1 MWISF
6 ISKKYF
12 FSKRKERMISFI
24 GFISIVGVALG
35 VASLIIVLSVMN
47 GFDLEVKDKIIGT
60 YSHVVIA
67 NEAGIHG
74 YKEIEADVKKLDEVE
89 STSPFISH
97 QAIIKKGDSVFGVLL
112 KGIDSETESSVTQVI
127 EYTSSGENNLGKG
140 MVVLG
145 AELMRNENIS
155 FGDTVEIVVPNSV
168 IDIDKIKLKVVGK
181 FSSGRY
187 DYDANMAVLS
197 NDQIRDIYKMGDVV
211 SGIGIKLKNEMDS
224 EKVKNKLLQM
234 YGYPFAVKSWMD
246 LDRNLVKAL
255 ALEKKMM
262 SLILALIIIVAC
274 FNISGSLIMMV
285 MEKTRDIGVL
295 KAIGANWRG
304 ISLVFLSQGII
315 VGICGAFLGN
325 VCGVFIAERVNEI
338 IGLIEKVTGLIMF
351 PNDVYYFS
359 KIPVVINNSDVL
371 FITGFAIVLSIFSG
385 IYPAFKASR
394 MDPVEAIRYE

>member
-60 YSHVVIA
+60 YSHIVIA
-67 NEAGIHG
+67 NEEGIHG
-74 YKEIEADVKKLDEVE
+74 YKEIETDLKKLDEVE

-97 QAIIKKGDSVFGVLL
+97 QAIVKKGDSVFGVLL
-112 KGIDSETESSVTQVI
+112 KGIDPETESSVTQVI
-127 EYTSSGENNLGKG
+127 EYTSSEDNTLDKG

-155 FGDTVEIVVPNSV
+155 FGDTVEIIVPNSV

-197 NDQIRDIYKMGDVV
+197 NDQIREIYKMEDVV

-234 YGYPFAVKSWMD
+234 YGYPFVVKSWMD

-262 SLILALIIIVAC
+262 FLILALIIIVAC

-338 IGLIEKVTGLIMF
+338 IGLIERLTGLIMF
-351 PNDVYYFS
+351 PSDVYYFS
-359 KIPVVINNSDVL
+359 EIPVAINNSDVL

>member
-112 KGIDSETESSVTQVI
+112 KGIDPETESSVTQVI

-234 YGYPFAVKSWMD
+234 YGYPFVVKSWMD

>member
-1 MWISF
+1 
-6 ISKKYF
+6 
-12 FSKRKERMISFI
+12 MISFI

-60 YSHVVIA
+60 YSHVILA
-67 NEAGIHG
+67 NEGGIHS
-74 YKEIEADVKKLDEVE
+74 YKEIESEIKEMDEVV
-89 STSPFISH
+89 STSGFISH
-97 QAIIKKGDSVFGVLL
+97 QGIIKKGDNVFGVLL
-112 KGIDSETESSVTQVI
+112 KGIDPETESSVTEVI
-127 EYTSSGENNLGKG
+127 DYTYGDEKRLGKG
-140 MVVLG
+140 MIVLG
-145 AELMRNENIS
+145 SELMKNENIKE
-155 FGDTVEIVVPNSV
+155 GDIVEIVVPNSV

-197 NDQIRDIYKMGDVV
+197 NSQIREIYKMGDVV
-211 SGIGIKLKNEMDS
+211 SGIGIKLENEMDS
-224 EKVKNKLLQM
+224 EKVKNKLKQF
-234 YGYPFAVKSWMD
+234 YGYPFVVKSWMD
-246 LDRNLVKAL
+246 LDKNLVKAL

-262 SLILALIIIVAC
+262 FLILALIIVVAC

-304 ISLVFLSQGII
+304 ISLVFLSQGVI

-338 IGLIEKVTGLIMF
+338 IGVIEKITGFTMF
-351 PNDVYYFS
+351 PSDVYYFS
-359 KIPVVINNSDVL
+359 EIPVVINNSDVF
-371 FITGFAIVLSIFSG
+371 FITGFAVVLSIFSG